1 MKEKSNNEIDL
12 LLRRLSRHDGFVRD
26 GDARD
31 SQLGQHL
38 DVDELSSYAQNA
50 LPATARARYTEH
62 LADCSTCRK
71 LVTELSLSLGATA
84 AAAAPAETVPAS
96 GGLKQFLASL
106 FSPMV
111 LRYAV
116 PALGL
121 IVVAVIGFVTL
132 RQEDRRGSVA
142 QNAAEQRERVPV
154 TAMPSAPA
162 AVESPAAG
170 LIEPKREDA
179 NANPAEQAKETAPRS
194 ASASGEP
201 AGTGPVLAAPPIR
214 REETVAE
221 AQPTVAAEPAPPRP
235 AKAAE
240 PAETEQQKK
249 DEAAAKKQSDAVA
262 IETKKAEISTA
273 QSNERAR
280 GNFQRAPQPSAG
292 RDYDKAKEAPAARAG
307 SASSTR
313 VLAADAAQSDKDDA
327 ATRTVAGRRF
337 RKDRGFWTDTAYA
350 SSSAS
355 VNVARGS
362 EQFRALVADEP
373 EIKKIAEQLD
383 GEVIVVWKGRAYR
396 IR

>member
-12 LLRRLSRHDGFVRD
+12 LLRRLSRQDGLRRD
-26 GDARD
+26 GEARD

-38 DVDELSSYAQNA
+38 DVDELSSYAENA
-50 LPATARARYTEH
+50 LPAAARARYTEH

-84 AAAAPAETVPAS
+84 AASAPAETVPMP

-106 FSPMV
+106 FSPTV

-121 IVVAVIGFVTL
+121 LVVAVIGFVTL
-132 RQEDRRGSVA
+132 RQEDQRGSVA
-142 QNAAEQRERVPV
+142 QINPEQQERVPV

-162 AVESPAAG
+162 GESPAAG
-170 LIEPKREDA
+170 AIDPKREGA
-179 NANPAEQAKETAPRS
+179 NANAEDRAKETAPRS

-214 REETVAE
+214 REQTLAD
-221 AQPTVAAEPAPPRP
+221 APPTVEAEPAPPRP

-240 PAETEQQKK
+240 PAETEQQKN
-249 DEAAAKKQSDAVA
+249 EAAAKKQSDAFAV
-262 IETKKAEISTA
+262 ETKKAEISTT

-280 GNFQRAPQPSAG
+280 GTFQRAPQPATG
-292 RDYDKAKEAPAARAG
+292 RDYGSKAKDAPAARTG

-313 VLAADAAQSDKDDA
+313 ILAEDAAQSEKDDA

-337 RKDRGFWTDTAYA
+337 RKERGIWTDTAYD
-350 SSSAS
+350 SSTAT

>member
-12 LLRRLSRHDGFVRD
+12 LLRRLSRQDGLRRD
-26 GDARD
+26 GEARD

-38 DVDELSSYAQNA
+38 DVDELSSYAENA
-50 LPATARARYTEH
+50 LPAAARARYTEH

-84 AAAAPAETVPAS
+84 AASAPAETVPMP

-121 IVVAVIGFVTL
+121 LVVAVIGFVTL
-132 RQEDRRGSVA
+132 RQEDQRGSVA
-142 QNAAEQRERVPV
+142 QINPEQQERVPV

-162 AVESPAAG
+162 GESPAAG
-170 LIEPKREDA
+170 AIDPKREGA
-179 NANPAEQAKETAPRS
+179 NANAEDRAKETAPRS

-214 REETVAE
+214 REQTLAD
-221 AQPTVAAEPAPPRP
+221 APPTVEAEPAPPRP

-240 PAETEQQKK
+240 PAETEQQKN
-249 DEAAAKKQSDAVA
+249 EAAAKKQSDAFAV
-262 IETKKAEISTA
+262 ETKKAEISTT

-280 GNFQRAPQPSAG
+280 GTFQRAPQPATG
-292 RDYDKAKEAPAARAG
+292 RDYGSKAKDAPAARTG

-313 VLAADAAQSDKDDA
+313 ILAEDAAQSEKDDA

-337 RKDRGFWTDTAYA
+337 RKERGIWTDTAYD
-350 SSSAS
+350 SSTAT